1 MKEKAFET
9 EIIELNMGPQHP
21 ATHGVLRIRLYLDG
35 EMVIKAELIIGYL
48 HRGTEKIME
57 NVNYIQAMVWTDR
70 MDYLA
75 PFLNNFGYVLAV
87 EKLLDIFP
95 PLRAQYIRVIMAEFS
110 RIGSH
115 LVWLGTH
122 LLDLGFMT
130 PLMYCF
136 REREKI
142 LDLLEVVTG
151 QRMNNSFYRIGGIAA
166 DLPEGWCEKAMNFL
180 SSFES
185 SLSDIEKMVYD
196 NEIFILRTKNV
207 GVISVSLAIELSLT
221 GPVLRGSGLAWDI
234 RKVFP
239 YSSYDHFDFKIP
251 TGEKGDVYDRFYVRM
266 QEMKQSMKI
275 IRQAIENLPDGD
287 ILLNDFKIVPPPK
300 TRLYES
306 IEEMIHHFKLVT
318 EGINPPKGEVYAS
331 VEGAK
336 GELGFY
342 IVSDGSPR
350 PYRVRIRPPSFYNMQ
365 ALEHILPGNLISDV
379 VAIIGSL
386 DPVLGEVDR

>member
-1 MKEKAFET
+1 MKDIFT
-9 EIIELNMGPQHP
+9 TDIIELNMGPQHP

-35 EMVIKAELIIGYL
+35 EMVIKAEPIIGYL
-48 HRGTEKIME
+48 HRGSEKIME
-57 NVNYIQAMVWTDR
+57 NVNYMQAMVWTDR

-75 PFLNNFGYVLAV
+75 PLLNNFGYILAV
-87 EKLLDIFP
+87 EKLMDITP
-95 PLRAQYIRVIMAEFS
+95 PLRAQYIRVILAEFS

-142 LDLLEVVTG
+142 LDLLEEITG
-151 QRMNNSFYRIGGIAA
+151 QRMNNSFFRIGGVAA
-166 DLPEGWCEKAMNFL
+166 DLPEGWDEKALSFL
-180 SSFES
+180 DSFEK
-185 SLSDIEKMVYD
+185 SLSEIESMAYE
-196 NEIFILRTKNV
+196 NEVFLLRTKNV
-207 GVISVSLAIELSLT
+207 GIIPLELAIELSLT

-239 YSSYDHFDFKIP
+239 YSSYDHFEFKIP

-266 QEMKQSMKI
+266 EEMKQSAGI
-275 IRQAIENLPDGD
+275 IRQAINNLPDGD
-287 ILLNDFKIVPPPK
+287 VLLNDFKYVPPPK

-318 EGINPPKGEVYAS
+318 EGIRPPKGEVYAS

-350 PYRVRIRPPSFYNMQ
+350 PYRVRVRPPSFYNIQ

>member
-1 MKEKAFET
+1 MKEFRT
-9 EIIELNMGPQHP
+9 DIIELNMGPQHP

-35 EMVIKAELIIGYL
+35 EMVVKAEVIIGYL
-48 HRGTEKIME
+48 HRGSEKIME
-57 NVNYIQAMVWTDR
+57 NVNYMQAMVWTDR

-75 PFLNNFGYVLAV
+75 PILNNFGYILAV
-87 EKLLDIFP
+87 EKLLDLIP
-95 PLRAQYIRVIMAEFS
+95 PLRAQYIRVILAEFS

-142 LDLLEVVTG
+142 LDLLEEVTG
-151 QRMNNSFYRIGGIAA
+151 QRMNNSFFRIGGVAG
-166 DLPEGWCEKAMNFL
+166 DLPDGWCEKALNFL
-180 SSFES
+180 NSFEK
-185 SLSDIEKMVYD
+185 SLSDIESMVYD
-196 NEIFILRTKNV
+196 NEIFLLRTKNV
-207 GVISVSLAIELSLT
+207 GIIPLPLAIELSLT
-221 GPVLRGSGLAWDI
+221 GPVLRGSGIAWDI
-234 RKVFP
+234 RKIFP
-239 YSSYDHFDFKIP
+239 YSSYEHFEFKIP
-251 TGEKGDVYDRFYVRM
+251 AGEKGDVYDRFYVRM
-266 QEMKQSMKI
+266 EEMKQSAVI
-275 IRQAIENLPDGD
+275 IRQAIKNLPDGD
-287 ILLNDFKIVPPPK
+287 VILNDFKFVPPPK

-306 IEEMIHHFKLVT
+306 IEDMIHHFKLVS
-318 EGINPPKGEVYAS
+318 EGVKPPKGEVYAS

-342 IVSDGSPR
+342 IVSDGSPK
-350 PYRVRIRPPSFYNMQ
+350 PYRVRVRPPSFYNIQ

>member
-1 MKEKAFET
+1 MKESPFKT

-35 EMVIKAELIIGYL
+35 EMVLKAEPIIGYL
-48 HRGTEKIME
+48 HRGSEKIME
-57 NVNYIQAMVWTDR
+57 NVNYMQAMVWTDR

-75 PFLNNFGYVLAV
+75 PLLNNFGYVLAV
-87 EKLLDIFP
+87 EKLIDITP
-95 PLRAQYIRVIMAEFS
+95 PLRAQYIRVMLAEFS

-142 LDLLEVVTG
+142 LDLLEEVTG
-151 QRMNNSFYRIGGIAA
+151 QRMNNSFYRIGGVAG
-166 DLPEGWCEKAMNFL
+166 DLPEGWAERALDFL
-180 SSFES
+180 DSFEN
-185 SLSDIEKMVYD
+185 SLSDIEKMAYD
-196 NEIFILRTKNV
+196 NEIFLLRTKNV
-207 GVISVSLAIELSLT
+207 GVIQLPLAIELSLT

-234 RKVFP
+234 RKAFP
-239 YSSYDHFDFKIP
+239 YSSYDNFDFEIP
-251 TGEKGDVYDRFYVRM
+251 VGEKGDVYDRFYVRM
-266 QEMKQSMKI
+266 QEMKQSVRV

-287 ILLNDFKIVPPPK
+287 VLLSDFKIVPPPK

-306 IEEMIHHFKLVT
+306 IEEMVHHFKLVT
-318 EGINPPKGEVYAS
+318 EGIKPPKGEVYAS

-342 IVSDGSPR
+342 IVSDGSPK
-350 PYRVRIRPPSFYNMQ
+350 PYRIRVRPPSFYNMQ